1 MNGSL
6 LGRAAVITALG
17 TSMLVV
23 SAARAQDHDDE
34 KLGKR
39 AQRAAEVL
47 AELVSLP
54 DKSPP
59 KSLLNEATCIAVVPG
74 VVQAGLGVG
83 GRFGFGVASC
93 RIGSGWSA
101 PVFVGLKGGSF
112 GFQIGG
118 QSADVVLV
126 FVNKNAQRLASS
138 TFDIGAGASVAA
150 GPVGRNLS
158 AETDYKAKA
167 EIYSYSKTKGL
178 FAGVS
183 LSGTKWESDYSA
195 NRKEYGTTPGLS
207 DGGSPSKVA
216 ELLATK
222 GSAAP
227 ADLRV
232 FVESLER
239 NVGREKGDRDDKDDK
254 DHN

>member
-1 MNGSL
+1 MKRFTSRSVIHPLARFGRAVIAVAIGSL
-6 LGRAAVITALG
+6 LVAS
-17 TSMLVV
+17 SM
-23 SAARAQDHDDE
+23 RAQDKPDD

-39 AQRAAEVL
+39 AQRASEVL
-47 AELVSLP
+47 SELVSVP
-54 DKSPP
+54 DRSPP
-59 KSLLNEATCIAVVPG
+59 KSLLNSATCIAVVPG

-93 RIGSGWSA
+93 RTPSGWSA

-126 FVNKNAQRLASS
+126 FVNKDAARLASS

-150 GPVGRNLS
+150 GPVGRNVS

-178 FAGVS
+178 FAGIS
-183 LSGTKWESDYSA
+183 LSGTKWESDYDA
-195 NRKEYGTTPGLS
+195 NKQEYG
-207 DGGSPSKVA
+207 
-216 ELLATK
+216 
-222 GSAAP
+222 GSASPNGGDSKSVATLLTTDGSTAP

-232 FVESLER
+232 FVQSLEK
-239 NVGREKGDRDDKDDK
+239 NVGEGKDQ
-254 DHN
+254 

>member
-1 MNGSL
+1 MKKIMSRSARRSVARVTRALIAIAIGSQL
-6 LGRAAVITALG
+6 VA
-17 TSMLVV
+17 TSV
-23 SAARAQDHDDE
+23 RAQDKGDD
-34 KLGKR
+34 KWSKR
-39 AQRAAEVL
+39 AQRASEVL
-47 AELVSLP
+47 SELVSVP
-54 DKSPP
+54 DRSPP
-59 KSLLNEATCIAVVPG
+59 KSLLNSATCIAVVPG

-93 RIGSGWSA
+93 RTPTGWST

-126 FVNKNAQRLASS
+126 FVNKDAARLASS

-150 GPVGRNLS
+150 GPVGRNVS

-178 FAGVS
+178 FAGIS
-183 LSGTKWESDYSA
+183 LSGTKWESDYDA
-195 NRKEYGTTPGLS
+195 NKQVYGPSSKLPNGGDSKSVAALLTT
-207 DGGSPSKVA
+207 D
-216 ELLATK
+216 

-232 FVESLER
+232 FITSLEK
-239 NVGREKGDRDDKDDK
+239 NVGEGKVQ
-254 DHN
+254 

>member
-1 MNGSL
+1 MKRSTSRNVVHPVARFARALIAVAIGSL
-6 LGRAAVITALG
+6 LVASSV
-17 TSMLVV
+17 
-23 SAARAQDHDDE
+23 RAQDKPDD

-39 AQRAAEVL
+39 AQRASEVL
-47 AELVSLP
+47 SELVSVP
-54 DKSPP
+54 DRSPP
-59 KSLLNEATCIAVVPG
+59 KSLLNSATCIAVIPG

-93 RIGSGWSA
+93 RTPSGWSA

-126 FVNKNAQRLASS
+126 FVNKDAARLASS

-150 GPVGRNLS
+150 GPVGRNVS

-178 FAGVS
+178 FAGIS
-183 LSGTKWESDYSA
+183 LSGTKWESDYDA
-195 NRKEYGTTPGLS
+195 NKQEYG
-207 DGGSPSKVA
+207 
-216 ELLATK
+216 
-222 GSAAP
+222 GSASPNGGDSKSVATLLTTDGSSAP

-232 FVESLER
+232 FVQSLEK
-239 NVGREKGDRDDKDDK
+239 NVGEGKDQ
-254 DHN
+254 